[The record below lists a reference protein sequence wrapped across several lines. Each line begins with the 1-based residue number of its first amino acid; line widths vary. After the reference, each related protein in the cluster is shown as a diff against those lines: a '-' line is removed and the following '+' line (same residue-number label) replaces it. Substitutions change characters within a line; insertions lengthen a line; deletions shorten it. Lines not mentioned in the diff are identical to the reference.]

1 MFNRGKGR
9 ASTLEQPSIQQLAKK
24 LGIERRLSPR
34 VRYPLTNLELLPSVH
49 SDKFSLRIQDLS
61 MGGCCLID
69 PKEVLGPSI
78 GNDIRLQ
85 IRWENQISDIDA
97 RVVSRVDHRR
107 HIQFL
112 NLSNG
117 WQKRIRST
125 IEPGVRGASL
135 RMAVN
140 ATAVGPTLDAKEV
153 WSAATG
159 DCLILC
165 SEVHRR
171 ASFNICGGIYNLF
184 YEAWPTNKDGQS
196 INRGEFE
203 ALLLFLVNVV
213 QPTQLIK
220 EMIQD
225 LTRMHRERFG

>member
-9 ASTLEQPSIQQLAKK
+9 AGRLEQPSIQQLAKN

-34 VRYPLTNLELLPSVH
+34 VRYPLTILELLPSIH
-49 SDKFSLRIQDLS
+49 SAEVSLTVQDLS

-78 GNDIRLQ
+78 GNEIHLQ
-85 IRWENQISDIDA
+85 VRWENQFVDVNA

-112 NLSNG
+112 NLSEG
-117 WQKRIRST
+117 WQKRIRSA

-135 RMAVN
+135 RKALD
-140 ATAVGPTLDAKEV
+140 TTTLGPTLDAKEV
-153 WSAATG
+153 WSAATE

-165 SEVHRR
+165 NDVHRR
-171 ASFNICGGIYNLF
+171 ASFNVCGNGYNLF

-203 ALLLFLVNVV
+203 GLLLFLVNVA

-220 EMIQD
+220 ELIQD
-225 LTRMHRERFG
+225 LTRMHQERFG